1 MNKTEIFEKAI
12 ASGRVTEESLA
23 NLAPMKKMGEPKDIA
38 NAVYFLASQEN
49 TFLTGSILCVDGGL
63 SDY

>member
-1 MNKTEIFEKAI
+1 FQKAI
-12 ASGRVTEESLA
+12 AAGKVSEESLA
-23 NLAPMKKMGEPKDIA
+23 NLAPMKKMGEPKDVA
-38 NAVYFLASQEN
+38 EAVYFLASAEN